1 MEENHTVSSGKAS
14 ILLQSI
20 SMKKTILIVAICI
33 VAILVALGLIG
44 LISSLRAYGEL
55 KTAKNLLFS
64 ARDSLEKRDIG
75 AAAAGFAKAQDQ
87 IKKADS
93 RLKSQKISVGFL
105 KIVPYA
111 GTQIRAL
118 DHFVQVGAHLSQAGI
133 LLCGAARGV
142 PGLDAA
148 SAQQASI
155 GTMVDTLT
163 RLGNDLA
170 PVEQELLS
178 AQQESRAI
186 KTGWLIGPA
195 SRMKKEL
202 DQKLD
207 VTLGG
212 LQKGRKLMAALPGIM
227 GAGGAPP
234 KNYMV
239 LQQSCYELRASGGLI
254 STYGILKCSH
264 DSLKL
269 AEYER
274 SDTLPL
280 GLAAG
285 EGISP
290 LPSLGGWLAAYGIAD
305 PYLNFY
311 DAGWWPD
318 FPETTGV
325 LSRIWSKNGKAPV
338 DGFIAID
345 PIAIKYAL
353 EQIGPLEIPEF
364 GETVTAENMA
374 GLVLHYLEVD
384 QNVAFLKSLASHFFQ
399 KVTASNPDQW
409 FSLGRAF
416 ARALAEKHMF
426 LYFKDPAV
434 QQSFS
439 ELDWSG
445 EVKRSDGDYLMAVD
459 SNVGGQEVLA
469 YKPNMWVK
477 PKMSVEVARQ
487 KDSTLRHHVTYT
499 FDNTLGPQE
508 HPLEYKSYLRLYV
521 PEGAVVEGAV
531 AKAASGLMVS
541 GSDSGKQVFGKL
553 VDVPIGKVGSVE
565 FDYVTRGYSSLLIQK
580 QPGQVNMD
588 VKFVLL
594 EGGSIKKE
602 QKVKLVNEARLD
614 LNK

>member
-1 MEENHTVSSGKAS
+1 
-14 ILLQSI
+14 
-20 SMKKTILIVAICI
+20 MKKAILIVAICI
-33 VAILVALGLIG
+33 VAILVALGVIG
-44 LISSLRAYGEL
+44 LFSSFRAYGEL

-75 AAAAGFAKAQDQ
+75 AAAAGFAKARDQ

-93 RLKSQKISVGFL
+93 RLKGQKVSVGFL

-118 DHFVQVGAHLSQAGI
+118 EHFVQVGAHLSQAGI

-178 AQQESRAI
+178 AQQESRAM

-207 VTLGG
+207 VTLEG

-227 GAGGAPP
+227 GAGGASP

-254 STYGILKCSH
+254 STYGILRCSH

-274 SDTLPL
+274 SSTLPL
-280 GLAAG
+280 GLANG
-285 EGISP
+285 DGFTP
-290 LPSLGGWLAAYGIAD
+290 LPSLGGWLAFFGIAEPILD
-305 PYLNFY
+305 FF

-325 LSRIWSKNGKAPV
+325 LSKIWSKNGKAPV
-338 DGFIAID
+338 DGYIAID
-345 PIAIKYAL
+345 PIAIQYGL

-374 GLVLHYLEVD
+374 ELILHYLEVEK
-384 QNVAFLKSLASHFFQ
+384 NVAFLKSLASHFFE
-399 KVTASNPDQW
+399 KVTGSNTDQW

-426 LYFKDPAV
+426 LYFRDPAV

-459 SNVGGQEVLA
+459 SNVGGNDVNA
-469 YKPNMWVK
+469 YKANMWVK
-477 PKMSVEVARQ
+477 PKMSVEVTRR

-499 FDNTLGPQE
+499 FDNTLGPKE
-508 HPLEYKSYLRLYV
+508 YPFLEYKSYLRLYV

-531 AKAASGLMVS
+531 AKAASGLVVS
-541 GSDSGKQVFGKL
+541 GTDSGKQVFGKL
-553 VDVPIGKVGSVE
+553 VDVPIGKVGTVE
-565 FDYVTRGYSSLLIQK
+565 FDYVTPGYSSMLIQK

-588 VKFVLL
+588 VNFVLL
-594 EGGSIKKE
+594 EGGSIKRE
-602 QKVKLVNEARLD
+602 QKVKLINEARLD

>member
-1 MEENHTVSSGKAS
+1 
-14 ILLQSI
+14 
-20 SMKKTILIVAICI
+20 MKKTVLIVATCI
-33 VAILVALGLIG
+33 LAILVVLGVIG
-44 LISSLRAYGEL
+44 LVSSFRAYGDL

-75 AAAAGFAKAQDQ
+75 AAAAGFARAQYQ
-87 IKKADS
+87 VKKADS
-93 RLKSQKISVGFL
+93 RLKAQKVSVGFL

-118 DHFVQVGAHLSQAGI
+118 ERFVRIGAHLSRAGI
-133 LLCGAARGV
+133 LLCEAARGV

-148 SAQQASI
+148 STQQASI

-163 RLGNDLA
+163 RLGNDLG
-170 PVEQELLS
+170 PVEQELQS
-178 AQQESRAI
+178 AQEESRAM
-186 KTGWLIGPA
+186 KTGWLTGSA

-207 VTLGG
+207 VTLEG
-212 LQKGRKLMAALPGIM
+212 LQKGRKLMAALPSIM
-227 GAGGAPP
+227 GAEGAPP

-239 LQQSCYELRASGGLI
+239 LQQDCYELRASGGLI
-254 STYGILKCSH
+254 STYGILESSH

-274 SDTLPL
+274 SDTLSV
-280 GLAAG
+280 GLTPG
-285 EGISP
+285 DGIPP
-290 LPSLGGWLAAYGIAD
+290 LPSLGGWLEAYGIAD
-305 PYLNFY
+305 PYLHFY

-325 LSRIWSKNGKAPV
+325 LSTIWSKNGKAPV

-353 EQIGPLEIPEF
+353 EQIGPIEIPEF

-374 GLVLHYLEVD
+374 GLILHYLEVEY
-384 QNVAFLKSLASHFFQ
+384 NVAFLKSLASRFFE

-426 LYFKDPAV
+426 LYFNDPSV
-434 QQSFS
+434 QQSFT

-445 EVKRSDGDYLMAVD
+445 EVKQPDGDYLMAVD

-469 YKPNMWVK
+469 YKPNMYVK
-477 PKMSVEVARQ
+477 PKMSVEVTRL
-487 KDSTLRHHVTYT
+487 KDSTLRHHITYT
-499 FDNTLGPQE
+499 LDNTLGPQE

-531 AKAASGLMVS
+531 AKAASGLTVS
-541 GSDSGKQVFGKL
+541 GSDSGKQVFGKF
-553 VDVPIGKVGSVE
+553 VDVPIGTVGTVT
-565 FDYVTRGYSSLLIQK
+565 FDYVTPGYGSLLIQK
-580 QPGQVNMD
+580 QPGQVDMD

-594 EGGSIKKE
+594 EDGSIKKE
-602 QKVKLVNEARLD
+602 QEVKLVNEVRLD

>member
-1 MEENHTVSSGKAS
+1 
-14 ILLQSI
+14 
-20 SMKKTILIVAICI
+20 MKKTVLIVATCI
-33 VAILVALGLIG
+33 LAILVVLGVIG
-44 LISSLRAYGEL
+44 LVSSFRAYGDL

-75 AAAAGFAKAQDQ
+75 AAAAGFAKARDH

-93 RLKSQKISVGFL
+93 RLKAQKISVGFL

-118 DHFVQVGAHLSQAGI
+118 ERFVRIGAHLSRAGI
-133 LLCGAARGV
+133 LLCEAARGV
-142 PGLDAA
+142 PGLDVA
-148 SAQQASI
+148 STQQASI

-163 RLGNDLA
+163 RLGNDLG
-170 PVEQELLS
+170 PVEQELQS
-178 AQQESRAI
+178 AQEESRAM
-186 KTGWLIGPA
+186 KTGWLTGSA

-207 VTLGG
+207 VTLEG
-212 LQKGRKLMAALPGIM
+212 LQKGRKLMAALPSIM
-227 GAGGAPP
+227 GAEGAPP

-239 LQQSCYELRASGGLI
+239 LQQDCYELRASGGLI
-254 STYGILKCSH
+254 STYGILESSH

-274 SDTLPL
+274 SDTLSV
-280 GLAAG
+280 GLTPG
-285 EGISP
+285 DGIPP
-290 LPSLGGWLAAYGIAD
+290 LPSLGGWLEAYGIAD
-305 PYLNFY
+305 PYLHFY

-325 LSRIWSKNGKAPV
+325 LSTIWSKNGKAPV

-353 EQIGPLEIPEF
+353 EQIGPIEIPEF

-374 GLVLHYLEVD
+374 GLILHYLEVEY
-384 QNVAFLKSLASHFFQ
+384 NVAFLKSLASHFFE

-426 LYFKDPAV
+426 LYFNDPSV
-434 QQSFS
+434 QQSFT

-445 EVKRSDGDYLMAVD
+445 EVKQPDGDYLMAVD

-469 YKPNMWVK
+469 YKPNMYVK
-477 PKMSVEVARQ
+477 PKMSVEVTRL
-487 KDSTLRHHVTYT
+487 KDSTLRHHITYT
-499 FDNTLGPQE
+499 LDNTLGPQE

-531 AKAASGLMVS
+531 AKAASGLTVS
-541 GSDSGKQVFGKL
+541 GSDSGKQVFGKF
-553 VDVPIGKVGSVE
+553 VDVPIGTVGTVT
-565 FDYVTRGYSSLLIQK
+565 FDYVTPGYGSLLIQK
-580 QPGQVNMD
+580 QPGQVDMD

-594 EGGSIKKE
+594 EDGSIKKE
-602 QKVKLVNEARLD
+602 QEVKLVNEVRLD